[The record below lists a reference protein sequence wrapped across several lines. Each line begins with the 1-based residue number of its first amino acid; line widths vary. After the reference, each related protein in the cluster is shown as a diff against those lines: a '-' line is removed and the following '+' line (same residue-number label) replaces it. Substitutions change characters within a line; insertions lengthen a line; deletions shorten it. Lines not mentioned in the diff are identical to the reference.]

1 MQKRADILGLLLG
14 WFAIIAQFLL
24 MIQNRQAEVLESI
37 IRFFSYFTI
46 LTNLLATIFFTVRLT
61 GFKKKPFLF
70 LWSPGALTAI
80 TSFILIVGLVYQ
92 TVLRSIWEPTGLQQ
106 LVDEL
111 LHTINP
117 LFVLV
122 YWILFVEKKDLVIKA
137 LLSWLWYP
145 IIFLVYTLIR
155 GRFTN
160 FYPYPF
166 LNVDNL
172 GYTRVLLNV
181 TIIVAVTLTI
191 FALLLN
197 VGRWLLQKRD

>member
-14 WFAIIAQFLL
+14 WFAIIAQFIL
-24 MIQNRQAEVLESI
+24 MIQNRQADILESI

-46 LTNLLATIFFTVRLT
+46 LTNLLATIFFTVRLA
-61 GFKKKPFLF
+61 GFKKKPFIF

-122 YWILFVEKKDLVIKA
+122 YWIIFVEKKDLVIKA

-181 TIIVAVTLTI
+181 TIIVAVTLAI

-197 VGRWLLQKRD
+197 VGR